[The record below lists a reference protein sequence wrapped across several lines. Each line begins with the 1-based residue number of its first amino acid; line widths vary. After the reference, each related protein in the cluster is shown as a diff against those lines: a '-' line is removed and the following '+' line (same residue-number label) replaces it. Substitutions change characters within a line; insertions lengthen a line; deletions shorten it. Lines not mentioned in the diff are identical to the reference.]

1 MSAKLINNG
10 VALIYQPI
18 SDVEKGTIVQLGSV
32 VGVVNQKILANTQGS
47 IIIGKYWSCSRKS
60 GAVFSAG
67 DRAYVDLITQEITD
81 DPNDIFVGVYISDN
95 ILSSDFVNIKFN
107 EYFGLNDTMDFREV
121 ANYAALPVTGALNT
135 LYITVDDNKTYR
147 WTGSVYVEASASEV
161 TANNVITLTN
171 KRITPRSSTETSNAT
186 PSINSNNIDIHE
198 ITALA
203 VPITSITV
211 TGSPTR
217 GQELII
223 SIKDDGTARL
233 ITLGSNFEA
242 LGISLPT
249 TTVVNQKMVMRFLW
263 NVATSKWSLISIS
276 MGSGGGSSRA
286 DASLAVAA
294 TSGFSVDMIT
304 AQNLIITMDAVFGGS
319 GLKPAVNPTVDGQVL
334 EITFKKGGTIFQP
347 VLDPAYFTDT
357 GLDVTLPS
365 PLLNATINTEDDFR
379 FKWSTTIGKYK
390 CVGFSRRYS

>member
-18 SDVEKGTIVQLGSV
+18 ADVQKGTIVQLGSV
-32 VGVVNQKILANTQGS
+32 IGVVNQKILANTQGS

-81 DPNDIFVGVYISDN
+81 DPSDIFVGVYISDN

-107 EYFGLNDTMDFREV
+107 EYFGLDDDTDFLEY
-121 ANYAALPVTGALNT
+121 ANLAAFPVTGVLNT
-135 LYITVDDNKTYR
+135 IYVAIDTNKTYR
-147 WTGSVYVEASASEV
+147 WTGSVYVEISAGGASVASAV
-161 TANNVITLTN
+161 AF
-171 KRITPRSSTETSNAT
+171 TPTGNISAT
-186 PSINSNNIDIHE
+186 DVQA
-198 ITALA
+198 ALA
-203 VPITSITV
+203 ELDTEKQPIDADLTAIAGLV
-211 TGSPTR
+211 GVH
-217 GQELII
+217 GDII
-223 SIKDDGTARL
+223 YRNASQWQRLPAGTAGRVL
-233 ITLGSNFEA
+233 QTNGAGADPSW
-242 LGISLPT
+242 
-249 TTVVNQKMVMRFLW
+249 VVP
-263 NVATSKWSLISIS
+263 
-276 MGSGGGSSRA
+276 SGGASRA
-286 DASLAVAA
+286 DASLAVLSSA
-294 TSGFSVDMIT
+294 GFSVDMIT

-379 FKWSTTIGKYK
+379 FKWSNTIGKYK